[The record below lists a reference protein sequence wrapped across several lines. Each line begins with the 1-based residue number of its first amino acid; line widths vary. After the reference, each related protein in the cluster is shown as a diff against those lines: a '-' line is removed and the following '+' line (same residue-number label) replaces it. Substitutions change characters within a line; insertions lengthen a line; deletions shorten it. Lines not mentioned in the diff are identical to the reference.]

1 MSDPFE
7 DLFGAAAASLASVPT
22 PALPAELEALI
33 EQLPIHKVST
43 SSFSTILKVCIKS

>member
-7 DLFGAAAASLASVPT
+7 DLFGISAASLVPP

-33 EQLPIHKVST
+33 EQLPIHRVST
-43 SSFSTILKVCIKS
+43 SSFSTILEVCM